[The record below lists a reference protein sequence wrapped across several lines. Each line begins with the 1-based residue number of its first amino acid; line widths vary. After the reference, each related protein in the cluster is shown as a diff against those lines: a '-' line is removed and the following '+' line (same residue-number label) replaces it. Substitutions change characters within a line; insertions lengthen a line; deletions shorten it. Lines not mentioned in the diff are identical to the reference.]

1 MDLAA
6 DIHRQKSGDAGSRVA
21 QRPQNGAYFV
31 IAKGVQIP
39 RTWKT
44 PRIESSVSTDN
55 AAFIRRVEELVCT
68 GFSCV
73 P

>member
-6 DIHRQKSGDAGSRVA
+6 DIHRQKKGDAGSRVA

-31 IAKGVQIP
+31 IAKGFQILC
-39 RTWKT
+39 TWKT
-44 PRIESSVSTDN
+44 PRIESSVSRDN
-55 AAFIRRVEELVCT
+55 TAFIRRVEELVCT

>member
-1 MDLAA
+1 MGLAA
-6 DIHRQKSGDAGSRVA
+6 DIHRQKRSDAGSCMA

-31 IAKGVQIP
+31 IAKGVQIL
-39 RTWKT
+39 RTRKT
-44 PRIESSVSTDN
+44 PRIESSVSRDN
-55 AAFIRRVEELVCT
+55 TAFIRLVEELVCT